1 MDSSA
6 NYPTPITVSEK
17 IRQRVIAAG
26 KRYHA
31 GDNISEFILE
41 GEIPLLIAEVQANY
55 RKTLQSLVI
64 DVDQDPN
71 SMETDR
77 RWAKQMVNELMY
89 GRFFNGPNVTAF
101 PNIATAHNDKY
112 EGMLVVRAEIRSM
125 CSHHHQPVKGTAFI
139 GILPSDKV
147 IGLSKYSRIAQ
158 WCARRGTLQED
169 LVQNIIKE
177 IQKATDCR
185 DVGVHIMATHG
196 CMENRGVMAHSS
208 LTQTTALSG
217 QFFNDSIKKE
227 FFDNIAMQQRHT
239 HT

>member
-1 MDSSA
+1 MADTTT
-6 NYPTPITVSEK
+6 TPILISDT
-17 IRQRVIAAG
+17 IRQRVIDAG
-26 KRYHA
+26 DRYHA
-31 GDNISEFILE
+31 GDNISKHIKDE
-41 GEIPLLIAEVQANY
+41 EIPLLIKEVTANY
-55 RKTLQSLVI
+55 RKTLQSLII
-64 DVDQDPN
+64 DVDNDPN
-71 SMETDR
+71 SMDTDR

-89 GRFFNGPNVTAF
+89 GRFFHAPNVTAF
-101 PNIATAHNDKY
+101 PNIETEHNDKY

-125 CSHHHQPVKGTAFI
+125 CSHHHQPVKGTCFI

-169 LVQNIIKE
+169 LVQNIMKE
-177 IQKATDCR
+177 IKNATDCR

-217 QFFNDSIKKE
+217 QFFSESIKRE
-227 FFDNIAMQQRHT
+227 FFDNIAMQQRAHSC
-239 HT
+239 